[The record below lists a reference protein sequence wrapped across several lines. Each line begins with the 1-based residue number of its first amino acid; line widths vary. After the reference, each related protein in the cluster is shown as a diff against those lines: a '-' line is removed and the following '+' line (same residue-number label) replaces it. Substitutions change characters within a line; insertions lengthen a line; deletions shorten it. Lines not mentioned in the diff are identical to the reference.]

1 MQATEPYNNEESA
14 SRDEGGM
21 AADAQ
26 ISPDNNMDNIE
37 NMDNIDRIDNIDK
50 IGNIDNIDNTS
61 QIDNLKEVWTG
72 GIDADENRENMR
84 KSKNGSET
92 VIDSNTTA
100 KAVNEMERK
109 RSREKEGVEVNNIK
123 EVKAINLVSKTRTAT
138 VSTDGLVEVE
148 RLRTQVI
155 SPSKKVPS

>member
-1 MQATEPYNNEESA
+1 
-14 SRDEGGM
+14 
-21 AADAQ
+21 
-26 ISPDNNMDNIE
+26 MDNIE

-109 RSREKEGVEVNNIK
+109 TSREKEGVEVNNIK
-123 EVKAINLVSKTRTAT
+123 EVKAINLVSKTRTTT

-155 SPSKKVPS
+155 SPSKKSHLEVFI